1 MDNRKTNISELSE
14 KVLRGLRKAF
24 RKLVEISAANNEELV
39 VGDKYGN
46 FKSVPPKDLLKNLP
60 EKSYCLIQSGLRFRY
75 EFRSNLRKMR

>member
-24 RKLVEISAANNEELV
+24 RKLVETSAANNEELV

-46 FKSVPPKDLLKNLP
+46 FKSVPAKDLLKNLP
-60 EKSYCLIQSGLRFRY
+60 E
-75 EFRSNLRKMR
+75 